1 MLLAIYG
8 LRRGEVSR
16 LRLEDFDWEHEVFRV
31 VSSKTGRVRT
41 YPLTRSVGDAILR
54 YLQEVRPRSSH
65 RELFLSL
72 NAPFRPVRSVA
83 VGMVGDRLRSLHVS
97 LPITGLMP
105 YVMPVPRDCWP
116 PACLSRRSVTNW
128 GTRTPTAREFM
139 PRSISS
145 ASVRWRIST
154 WEVSYEPPTPDRT
167 VHFLSTVAWIIIHH
181 GCERL
186 LRAFGR
192 ARGPR
197 ASVAS
202 VRVRHVD
209 AFLGKARPVT
219 RTWFTKL
226 SCLRCFFRYAVSRGH
241 ITTAPLPTVMPK
253 RPPAFVPYIY
263 TREEL
268 RRLLQVVESHP
279 RSTALEPATIRT
291 MILVYYGAGLRL
303 REAINLTRADVDL
316 SGSILTIRNTKF
328 GKTRLVPVGPQLS
341 RALVQYDRTR
351 PKGRP
356 AEAPFFTTV
365 AGGRVSR
372 YDAQDELP
380 NPVRSRRDPSN
391 RHTRATADS

>member
-1 MLLAIYG
+1 MNLQ
-8 LRRGEVSR
+8 R
-16 LRLEDFDWEHEVFRV
+16 LIEQYISF
-31 VSSKTGRVRT
+31 
-41 YPLTRSVGDAILR
+41 
-54 YLQEVRPRSSH
+54 Q
-65 RELFLSL
+65 
-72 NAPFRPVRSVA
+72 
-83 VGMVGDRLRSLHVS
+83 RSLGS
-97 LPITGLMP
+97 SFITDAA
-105 YVMPVPRDCWP
+105 V
-116 PACLSRRSVTNW
+116 
-128 GTRTPTAREFM
+128 
-139 PRSISS
+139 
-145 ASVRWRIST
+145 
-154 WEVSYEPPTPDRT
+154 
-167 VHFLSTVAWIIIHH
+167 
-181 GCERL
+181 

-226 SCLRCFFRYAVSRGH
+226 SCLRCFFRYAVSRGY

-268 RRLLQVVESHP
+268 RRLLQVIESHP
-279 RSTALEPATIRT
+279 RGNSILEPATIRT

-303 REAINLTRADVDL
+303 REATNLTRADVDL

-356 AEAPFFTTV
+356 ADAPFFATV
-365 AGGRVSR
+365 KGGPVNPRMLERNFRVACDRAGI
-372 YDAQDELP
+372 
-380 NPVRSRRDPSN
+380 RRTDTRQQPRIHDL
-391 RHTRATADS
+391 RHTFAVHRLTSWYQQGADVQRLLHQLSVYLGHVHLQDTQVYLSMTPELLREASQRFERYAGKERRHA